1 MGMSDISELI
11 PRPKS
16 RFLLVRCPEC
26 GNEQIVF
33 SHAKIT
39 VRCNSCGFTLAEPR
53 GGKAKINGEVLT
65 VLG

>member
-1 MGMSDISELI
+1 MSDISELI

-26 GNEQIVF
+26 GKEQIVF
-33 SHAKIT
+33 SHAKM
-39 VRCNSCGFTLAEPR
+39 VVKCNSCGFVLAEPG
-53 GGKAKINGEVLT
+53 GGKAKINGEILT